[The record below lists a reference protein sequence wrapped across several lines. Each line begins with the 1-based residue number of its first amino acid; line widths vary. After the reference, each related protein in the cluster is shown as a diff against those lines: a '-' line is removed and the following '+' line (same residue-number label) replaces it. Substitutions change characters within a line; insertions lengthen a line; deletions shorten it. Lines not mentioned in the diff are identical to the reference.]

1 MWYEKNWV
9 ISVINFFGFLSIFG
23 ILLYVVR
30 NPFIVLPVILLIY
43 ALIIYD
49 SIVSYNR
56 AIDKTV
62 DSLAKHYEKQ
72 LMEEIK
78 KAVNKAMGM

>member
-1 MWYEKNWV
+1 MWYERIV
-9 ISVINFFGFLSIFG
+9 SIIGFNIIVLSLMYLSIIFNIWLPYTAMSLA
-23 ILLYVVR
+23 ILMSVYNSL
-30 NPFIVLPVILLIY
+30 
-43 ALIIYD
+43 
-49 SIVSYNR
+49 VSYNR

-78 KAVNKAMGM
+78 KAVDKAMGK